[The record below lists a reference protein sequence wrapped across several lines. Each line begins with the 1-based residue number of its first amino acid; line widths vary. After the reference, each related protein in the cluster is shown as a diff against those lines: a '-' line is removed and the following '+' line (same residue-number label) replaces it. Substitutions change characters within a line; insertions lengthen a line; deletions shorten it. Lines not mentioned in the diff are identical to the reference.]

1 MNTTALEKLAVSMI
15 NLLPSLGAVVL
26 LSQFAYWRVVLVGTF
41 LLYQLIIAATPSKRS
56 IGMRLMS
63 IQWAESYSMKSHVV
77 FAFLYS
83 LSLGTAAVWV
93 FFPFDLL
100 LVNLLLIQLPMVL
113 LTGCTLHGYFS
124 GQMYGVRMRPRA
136 RSQD

>member
-15 NLLPSLGAVVL
+15 NILPSLGAVVL
-26 LSQFAYWRVVLVGTF
+26 FSQVADWRVVLVGAF
-41 LLYQLIIAATPSKRS
+41 LLYQLIIAVTPSKRS

-83 LSLGTAAVWV
+83 LSLGTVAVWV

-100 LVNLLLIQLPMVL
+100 LGTSFLYSFLWF
-113 LTGCTLHGYFS
+113 Y
-124 GQMYGVRMRPRA
+124 
-136 RSQD
+136 